1 MYLKLAWRNI
11 WRNKRRTFITV
22 LSIFFAVFLSIFMF
36 SMQNGSYNNMIKNT
50 IGSFTGYAQI
60 HQRGYWQEQNI
71 DNTFELNS
79 ALLQKVQQE
88 EAITE
93 VVPRLESF
101 ALVAGMEKS
110 KAGMIVGIDPA
121 RERALSNPEKKLT
134 QGKYFSSANERAVLV
149 SQGLAHYLKVKAGDS
164 LVLIGQGYQG
174 QSAVDKLLI
183 KGILKFPAPDIN
195 HSLVYMPLKTAQQLY
210 AADNRLTSLAL
221 VIRQP
226 KKTAQL
232 VRSLQARVDRRS
244 YEVMS
249 WKTMAP
255 ELIQVIEVDAIG
267 GYITIGVLYMVI
279 GFGIFGTVLMMT
291 AERRYEFGILIGI
304 GMRRLKLGFVVMI
317 EMLLLALSGIVLGV
331 LVSAPLVFYLNHT
344 PLQLTGKSAQS
355 MIEMGIEP
363 LIPFAVDPMIFISQA
378 AIILVFTLLIAL
390 YPLWL
395 TQRIQLIEALRK

>member
-11 WRNKRRTFITV
+11 WRNKRRTLITV

-60 HQRGYWQEQNI
+60 HQQGYWQEQNI
-71 DNTFELNS
+71 DNTFDLNN

-88 EAITE
+88 KAISQ

-101 ALVAGMEKS
+101 ALVSGLEKS
-110 KAGMIVGIDPA
+110 KAGMISGIDPA
-121 RERALSNPEKKLT
+121 KERALSNPEKKLI
-134 QGKYFSSANERAVLV
+134 QGKYFNTASERAVLV
-149 SQGLAHYLKVKAGDS
+149 SQGLAHYLKVKVGDS

-195 HSLVYMPLKTAQQLY
+195 NSLVYMPLKTAQQLY
-210 AADNRLTSLAL
+210 AAENRLTSLAL
-221 VIRQP
+221 VIKQP
-226 KKTAQL
+226 KKTDQL
-232 VRSLQARVDRRS
+232 VSSLQARVDRQS

-249 WKTMAP
+249 WKTMSP
-255 ELIQVIEVDAIG
+255 ELIQMIEVDAIG
-267 GYITIGVLYMVI
+267 GYVTIGVLYMVI

-304 GMRRLKLGFVVMI
+304 GMRRMKLGLVVVI
-317 EMLLLALSGIVLGV
+317 EMLLLALLGITLGV
-331 LVSAPLVFYLNHT
+331 LVSAPLIFYLNHT
-344 PLQLTGKSAQS
+344 PLQLTGKAAQS

-363 LIPFAVDPMIFISQA
+363 LIPFAIDPMIFISQA
-378 AIILVFTLLIAL
+378 AVILVFTLLIAL